1 MGVTEHIEGDECK
14 FAVWTGRAP
23 ISDYRIVLKAS
34 TLEAKQTW
42 VKKLREVIQETYFNS
57 ALRMYMPKSPAK
69 LKPENH
75 RSSRFVLL
83 LIIIY

>member
-1 MGVTEHIEGDECK
+1 M
-14 FAVWTGRAP
+14 WTGRAP

-69 LKPENH
+69 LKPESQ
-75 RSSRFVLL
+75 RSSRFVSLL
-83 LIIIY
+83 FIILSQIIIIVNFFHYSEI